1 MEGFI
6 KVTWQQIV
14 AGAISLIFLGALT
27 FIFTKVDESM
37 NDTLENSRRI
47 QDLEIVIESGLEE
60 SIEDLEEQL
69 KTTNSRL
76 GNIAGTQRGIEIAI
90 ARLNALL
97 DRLESN

>member
-1 MEGFI
+1 MEGFV

-37 NDTLENSRRI
+37 NETMDNSRRI
-47 QDLEIVIESGLEE
+47 QDLEIIIEAGLEE
-60 SIEDLEEQL
+60 SINDLEEQI

-76 GNIAGTQRGIEIAI
+76 GSIAGNQRGLEIAI

-97 DRLESN
+97 DRLEDR